1 MIWLANQ
8 TKSKLGGVNNK
19 KKKEQNAIVF
29 NKNNWFESTIDWI
42 IQPVFDSSLTT
53 VHAKMKMIIKERERE
68 RDKIEIFY
76 ERRLYQFQEE
86 EMVDWLIDWWRAFS
100 MIDALKLEA
109 VHFMHESFVS
119 WPGDFPDT
127 WRGDAERDLQRTAER
142 IASFSVALQTVY
154 CVCVLLLSNYSFIFR
169 GKKYLSLEAG
179 DLWVFYT
186 YPLLVKKLFGCVCTF
201 FLNFLYSENTHL
213 PNSQRDI

>member
-86 EMVDWLIDWWRAFS
+86 EMVDWLIDWLMKSFFNDWCFKVRGSSFHAWVLCFLAWGFPRHLKGRCRERPSKNSWENCEFQCSFTDSLLCMCIAIIKLLIYLLWKKILKPRSWRS
-100 MIDALKLEA
+100 
-109 VHFMHESFVS
+109 VS
-119 WPGDFPDT
+119 
-127 WRGDAERDLQRTAER
+127 
-142 IASFSVALQTVY
+142 
-154 CVCVLLLSNYSFIFR
+154 LL
-169 GKKYLSLEAG
+169 
-179 DLWVFYT
+179 
-186 YPLLVKKLFGCVCTF
+186 
-201 FLNFLYSENTHL
+201 HL
-213 PNSQRDI
+213 PIAR

>member
-29 NKNNWFESTIDWI
+29 HKNNWFESTIDWI

-68 RDKIEIFY
+68 RGTKLKSFMREDYINFK
-76 ERRLYQFQEE
+76 RRRWLI
-86 EMVDWLIDWWRAFS
+86 DWLIDWWRAFS
-100 MIDALKLEA
+100 MIDALKLET

-119 WPGDFPDT
+119 WAGDFPDT
-127 WRGDAERDLQRTAER
+127 WRGDAERDLKRTAER

-154 CVCVLLLSNYSFIFR
+154 CVCVLL
-169 GKKYLSLEAG
+169 
-179 DLWVFYT
+179 
-186 YPLLVKKLFGCVCTF
+186 
-201 FLNFLYSENTHL
+201 
-213 PNSQRDI
+213 